1 MCSSDE
7 CYANA
12 MLMVFGRSYLQTEVR
27 AFNCRSL
34 LQRVPLFADAGERC
48 WLSYESV
55 DIRIFVNVR

>member
-1 MCSSDE
+1 
-7 CYANA
+7 